1 MRHFPSCTHHGR
13 HRRPP
18 CPPGQLPRS
27 RSTAGF
33 GMADTLGHTPQSPCN
48 HFLGQ
53 SVRTAEWPTPRGRWL
68 AKPQKQHTVVGGC
81 SCPGHY
87 CRASHYSHATQ
98 APLMSASTSHARGRP
113 LQTDPTG
120 PLSAWGGAP
129 EGYVYG
135 ANQRSDI
142 KFFFL
147 VSLPLKRGTTLLPM
161 RDT

>member
-68 AKPQKQHTVVGGC
+68 AKPQKQHIVVGEC

-120 PLSAWGGAP
+120 PLSAWGAH
-129 EGYVYG
+129 
-135 ANQRSDI
+135 
-142 KFFFL
+142 L
-147 VSLPLKRGTTLLPM
+147 
-161 RDT
+161 RDTSTALTNGATSSFSFSCRCH